1 MLDTALG
8 DLQELDFEGFE
19 PSEVADIT
27 TNYVCAH
34 CYAQLVAFNIPN
46 DRIYI
51 IVCSE
56 CATNIEQ
63 MGVVSRST
71 VSIRYEQGR
80 REYSTVIRNL
90 KDLYPTLQPVRHT
103 EAENLKALGF

>member
-1 MLDTALG
+1 MLEVILSE
-8 DLQELDFEGFE
+8 LQELDFEGFE
-19 PSEVADIT
+19 PSEVHEIT

-34 CYAQLVAFNIPN
+34 CYAQLVAFNVPN

-63 MGVVSRST
+63 MGVVSKAT
-71 VSIRYEQGR
+71 VSIRYEQGK
-80 REYSTVIRNL
+80 REYDTVIRNL
-90 KDLYPTLQPVRHT
+90 QDLYPTIQPVKYT
-103 EAENLKALGF
+103 EEENLKALGF